1 MKIALVVTGLVL
13 TIIVNGTSAL
23 RCNSC
28 SSTKDLTCQ
37 DTKIEQIYCDGVCYE
52 MEAAN
57 NRTKFFDRG
66 CTNEFDD
73 ARCSNLK
80 NDQYIKMVGYACFC
94 TEDLCNDGTLANDDD
109 NGGKNQDDNSNGG
122 THHFSSITFVI
133 GVMSTV
139 LIVKN
144 SFIANIL

>member
-23 RCNSC
+23 QCNYC
-28 SSTKDLTCQ
+28 ESTKDMTCQ
-37 DTKIEQIYCDGVCYE
+37 GTEIEQGLCDGVCFE
-52 MEAAN
+52 GEFTVDG
-57 NRTKFFDRG
+57 TKFFARG

-73 ARCSNLK
+73 ARCGKFKLIHSFTVA
-80 NDQYIKMVGYACFC
+80 DGCSC
-94 TEDLCNDGTLANDDD
+94 TEDLCNDGTLGNDDD

-144 SFIANIL
+144 FFIANIL